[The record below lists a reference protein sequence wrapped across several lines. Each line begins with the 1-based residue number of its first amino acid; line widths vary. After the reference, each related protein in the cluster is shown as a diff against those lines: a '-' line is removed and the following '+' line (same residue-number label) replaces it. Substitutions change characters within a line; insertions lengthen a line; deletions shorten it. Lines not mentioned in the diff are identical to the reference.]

1 MAAFPAGDVVILQNA
16 TNSQA
21 LDSQSSQSEHRQCE
35 ALADDFHSE
44 ADCGAATQTD
54 DGDEQGLTFVNSHVA
69 VNVSI
74 GTETSG
80 YDPGQGPEVVGVPL
94 SNLGGWKVK
103 VRPSTSSMHCVSFH
117 DLTYQVTQRKC
128 CKRLPDKTI
137 LNSVR

>member
-1 MAAFPAGDVVILQNA
+1 MAAFPAGDVVILHNA
-16 TNSQA
+16 TNPQA
-21 LDSQSSQSEHRQCE
+21 LDLQSSPSEQRQCE
-35 ALADDFHSE
+35 TDDLHSE
-44 ADCGAATQTD
+44 VDCGAATQTD
-54 DGDEQGLTFVNSHVA
+54 DGEQGLTLVNSHVA

-80 YDPGQGPEVVGVPL
+80 YDSGREVVGVPL

-117 DLTYQVTQRKC
+117 DLTYQVTQRKL

>member
-1 MAAFPAGDVVILQNA
+1 MAAFPAGDVVILHNA
-16 TNSQA
+16 TNPQA
-21 LDSQSSQSEHRQCE
+21 LELQSSQSEQRQCE
-35 ALADDFHSE
+35 ADDFHSE
-44 ADCGAATQTD
+44 VDCGAATPTD
-54 DGDEQGLTFVNSHVA
+54 DGEQGLTFVNSHVA

-80 YDPGQGPEVVGVPL
+80 HDPGQGPEVVGVPL

-117 DLTYQVTQRKC
+117 DLTYQVTQRKL